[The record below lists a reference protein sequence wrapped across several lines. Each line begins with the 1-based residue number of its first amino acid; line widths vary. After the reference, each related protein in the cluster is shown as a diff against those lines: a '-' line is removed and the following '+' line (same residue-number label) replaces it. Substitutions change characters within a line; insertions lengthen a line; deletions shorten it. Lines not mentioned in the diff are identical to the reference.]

1 MSTKTRE
8 EIEANLHEARIAGLN
23 GRTKE
28 SLLKLLLVALVMC
41 RYIDVMNDIERIKDS
56 CAEEEKS
63 GWEKLIGET
72 VTEYNALKS
81 ANPDIMIY
89 ADSLNTGSSSVLG
102 SVVNGLAEVF
112 DYGVMGIGKVA
123 SAIGSIPIVAAA
135 TEVVAC
141 FSHNE

>member
-1 MSTKTRE
+1 ME
-8 EIEANLHEARIAGLN
+8 ES
-23 GRTKE
+23 KE

-63 GWEKLIGET
+63 GWEKLIGEA

-141 FSHNE
+141 FSHDE

>member
-8 EIEANLHEARIAGLN
+8 KIETNLHEARIAGLN

-28 SLLKLLLVALVMC
+28 SLLKYYYIELLIC

-63 GWEKLIGET
+63 SWEKLISEA
-72 VTEYNALKS
+72 VAEYNALKS

-89 ADSLNTGSSSVLG
+89 TDNLNTGSSSVLG
-102 SVVNGLAEVF
+102 SVVNGLSEVF

-123 SAIGSIPIVAAA
+123 SAIGSIPIVASA
-135 TEVVAC
+135 TEV
-141 FSHNE
+141 FFLFFI